1 MLTLHARHRLDIG
14 LRQFLYAL
22 SACIWARDAQ
32 RLSARLVGG
41 WSPSGNGIACRSVRT
56 GFHLL
61 LDSLDLTAGD
71 EVLVSAITHPDMVRI
86 IEAHGLVP
94 VPIDLEI
101 GTLAP
106 RLDLAERLVTRKTRA
121 ILVAHLFGGRFDLGA
136 TVAFAR
142 RHRLLLWEDCA
153 QAFTGAGDTGDP
165 STDASMYSFGAL
177 KTGTALGG
185 ALIKVRDRSVLQRM
199 RDAQRSWPVQSRRR
213 YTATVFKFL
222 AFSLVTRP
230 LAYGALAWFHRATGR
245 DFDRLVNSS
254 VRAFR
259 PGRLVPQLE
268 VQPSAPLLATMSYR
282 LLSFDGLRLR
292 RRAESGAWLAAHL
305 PPGVCLPGAEMAGH
319 THWLFPVLSS
329 EPDKLIAACRL
340 ARFDAERGAGSAA
353 PVAAPAGRPEAEPE
367 GVWRMMQ
374 NLVFVPAYP
383 ELSPSSLAR
392 LAEALDLAATV
403 PHRQAAHGGLRRA

>member
-1 MLTLHARHRLDIG
+1 MLNLHARHRIDIG

-41 WSPSGNGIACRSVRT
+41 WSPSGNGIACRSVRS

-61 LDSLDLTAGD
+61 LDALDLTAGD
-71 EVLVSAITHPDMVRI
+71 EILVSAITHPDMVRI

-94 VPIDLEI
+94 VPVDLEI

-121 ILVAHLFGGRFDLGA
+121 ILVAHLFGGRFDMGA

-165 STDASMYSFGAL
+165 SADASMYSFGAL

-213 YTATVFKFL
+213 YTATVFKFF

-230 LAYGALAWFHRATGR
+230 PAYGALAWFLRATGR
-245 DFDRLVNSS
+245 DFDKIVNSS

-282 LLSFDGLRLR
+282 LLAFDGLRLR
-292 RRAESGAWLAAHL
+292 RRAESGEWLTAHL
-305 PPGVCLPGAEMAGH
+305 PPGVRLPGADMAGH

-340 ARFDAERGAGSAA
+340 AGFDAARGASSVA

-367 GVWRMMQ
+367 GARRMMQ
-374 NLVFVPAYP
+374 NLVFLPAYP
-383 ELSPSSLAR
+383 ELSPRSLAR
-392 LAEALDLAATV
+392 LAAALDLAATV